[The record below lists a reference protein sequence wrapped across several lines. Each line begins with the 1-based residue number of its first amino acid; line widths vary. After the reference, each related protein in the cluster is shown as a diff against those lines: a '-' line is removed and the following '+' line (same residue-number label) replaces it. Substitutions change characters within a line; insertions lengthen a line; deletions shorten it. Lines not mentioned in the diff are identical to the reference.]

1 MHIMVVMA
9 YIYIYTCIYIYICI
23 YIYVYVLHYL
33 YTSPGHS
40 KLPKSCFT
48 PLEVTKVMF
57 YTFHHNN
64 HYIYIYIFIYIYIYI
79 SKPFS
84 KHASHSL
91 YTFLK
96 LPKSCFTFLAITT
109 SITKIYYINNS
120 LVKVICRLL
129 SNKKQKRMA
138 AKLNAKTKP

>member
-1 MHIMVVMA
+1 MYMY
-9 YIYIYTCIYIYICI
+9 YITCIQALATRSYQSH
-23 YIYVYVLHYL
+23 VLHPL
-33 YTSPGHS
+33 

-48 PLEVTKVMF
+48 LFTI
-57 YTFHHNN
+57 TTI
-64 HYIYIYIFIYIYIYI
+64 IYIYIFIYIYIYI